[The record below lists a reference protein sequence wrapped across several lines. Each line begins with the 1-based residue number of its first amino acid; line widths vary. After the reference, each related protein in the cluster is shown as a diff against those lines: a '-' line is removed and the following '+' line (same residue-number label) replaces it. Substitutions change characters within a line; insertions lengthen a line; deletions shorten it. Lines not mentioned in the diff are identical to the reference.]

1 MWPFAPGNVLS
12 LRQLSVRMFS
22 VSISEKQANKH
33 NHKIAFQLAAEMHC
47 TGNTAVISGYL
58 Q

>member
-1 MWPFAPGNVLS
+1 VLS

-33 NHKIAFQLAAEMHC
+33 NHKIAFQLAAEMDC
-47 TGNTAVISGYL
+47 TGNTVVISGYL

>member
-12 LRQLSVRMFS
+12 LRQLSVKMFS
-22 VSISEKQANKH
+22 VHKH